1 MTGSDTHPSEGN
13 PAPAVIYGLH
23 DAVPWPQAVLIAFQH
38 LLAMF
43 VGTITPATIVA
54 GALNL
59 PVADRAYLI
68 NMSLVAS
75 GTGTLLQVIS
85 FRGFGGGLLSITGT
99 SFAFITPIIAAGK
112 IGGLGLVF
120 GMSLT
125 MALVP
130 LILAPFLPRLQRAF
144 SPVVAGTVVLLI
156 GLLLIPTSMFGIQT
170 PLPGSHA
177 PYMGLT
183 AAAVVLTLVVT
194 FNALRPSWARLSAAL
209 LALMGGYLLCVAIGG
224 VQSPAPGGSWFALP
238 SPLKYGLRFDGRFVL
253 PFGFVYLVTAIET
266 LGDLTACSELSGEP
280 TSGPRYWRRV
290 RGGVFAD
297 GVNCALAALLNCFPS
312 TTFAQNNGVIQMT
325 GVASRRVGYIC
336 GFLLVGFGLL
346 PGLGRWLASVPPPV
360 IGGLTLVLFGLIAAA
375 GIRILARAG
384 LGQREF
390 LIVAISLGIGLG
402 VDLHPEALAPLPE
415 SLRLILGSGISSG
428 GLAALVL
435 NLILPEAPMLPAR
448 SGQSAATAGD

>member
-1 MTGSDTHPSEGN
+1 MTESDT
-13 PAPAVIYGLH
+13 PASALAPPPAVIYGLH
-23 DAVPWPQAVLIAFQH
+23 DAPPWPQALLIAFQH

-59 PVADRAYLI
+59 PVADKAYLI

-75 GTGTLLQVIS
+75 GTGTLLQVVS
-85 FRGFGGGLLSITGT
+85 FRGFGSGLLSITGT
-99 SFAFITPIIAAGK
+99 SFAFITPIILAAK
-112 IGGLGLVF
+112 TGGLALVF

-125 MALVP
+125 MAVVP
-130 LILAPFLPRLQRAF
+130 LALAPFLPRLQRAF
-144 SPVVAGTVVLLI
+144 SPVVAGTIVLLI

-170 PLPGSHA
+170 PLPGDHA
-177 PYMGLT
+177 PYMGLL
-183 AAAVVLTLVVT
+183 AAAVVLLLVVAL
-194 FNALRPSWARLSAAL
+194 NALRASWARLSAAL
-209 LALMGGYLLCVAIGG
+209 LALAGGYGLCVAIGG
-224 VQSPAPGGSWFALP
+224 VRSPAGGAWFALP
-238 SPLKYGLRFDGRFVL
+238 SPLKYGLGFDARFIL

-266 LGDLTACSELSGEP
+266 LGDLTACSELSGQP
-280 TSGPRYWRRV
+280 TSGPAYWRRV

-325 GVASRRVGYIC
+325 GVASRRVGYLC
-336 GFLLVGFGLL
+336 GGLLVVFGVL

-375 GIRILARAG
+375 GVRILARAG

-390 LIVAISLGIGLG
+390 LIVAISLGVGLG
-402 VDLHPEALAPLPE
+402 IELHPEALAPLPE
-415 SLRLILGSGISSG
+415 TLRLIIGSGISSG
-428 GLAALVL
+428 GLTALGL
-435 NLILPEAPMLPAR
+435 NLLLPATR
-448 SGQSAATAGD
+448 ENQATPPA

>member
-1 MTGSDTHPSEGN
+1 MDGSDSH
-13 PAPAVIYGLH
+13 APIGRPDAAVLYRL
-23 DAVPWPQAVLIAFQH
+23 DDTPPWPQTVLIALQH

-59 PVADRAYLI
+59 PFADRAYLI

-85 FRGFGGGLLSITGT
+85 FRGFGSGLLSITGT
-99 SFAFITPIIAAGK
+99 SFAFITPIILAGK
-112 IGGLGLVF
+112 TGGLPLVF

-125 MALVP
+125 MAIVP
-130 LILAPFLPRLQRAF
+130 LALAPFLPRLQRAF
-144 SPVVAGTVVLLI
+144 SPVVAGTIVLLI

-170 PLPGSHA
+170 ALPGDHA
-177 PYMGLT
+177 AGMGL
-183 AAAVVLTLVVT
+183 AAAGVVLVVLVILNTLR
-194 FNALRPSWARLSAAL
+194 LSWARLSAAL
-209 LALMGGYLLCVAIGG
+209 LALLGGYLLCVIVGG
-224 VQSPAPGGSWFALP
+224 VKAPAGGAWFAVP
-238 SPLKYGLRFDGRFVL
+238 HPLKYGLSFDARFIL

-297 GVNCALAALLNCFPS
+297 GVNCALAAWLNSFPS

-325 GVASRRVGYIC
+325 GVASRRVGYVC
-336 GFLLVGFGLL
+336 GVLLVGFGVL

-360 IGGLTLVLFGLIAAA
+360 TGGLTLVLFGLIAVA
-375 GIRILARAG
+375 GVRILTRTT
-384 LGQREF
+384 LGQREC
-390 LIVAISLGIGLG
+390 LIVAIALGLGLG

-415 SLRLILGSGISSG
+415 SLRLIFSSGISTG
-428 GLAALVL
+428 GLAALLL
-435 NLILPEAPMLPAR
+435 NVVLPAR
-448 SGQSAATAGD
+448 PEA

>member
-1 MTGSDTHPSEGN
+1 MDDATHS
-13 PAPAVIYGLH
+13 PAGGTAAVIYRLH
-23 DAVPWPQAVLIAFQH
+23 DTPPWPQTVLIAFQH

-59 PVADRAYLI
+59 PFADRAYLI

-85 FRGFGGGLLSITGT
+85 FRGFGSGLLSITGT
-99 SFAFITPIIAAGK
+99 SFAFITPIILAGK
-112 IGGLGLVF
+112 TGGLALVF

-125 MALVP
+125 MAVVP
-130 LILAPFLPRLQRAF
+130 LALAPFLPRLQRAF
-144 SPVVAGTVVLLI
+144 SPVVAGTIVLLI

-170 PLPGSHA
+170 ALPGDHA
-177 PYMGLT
+177 AGMGL
-183 AAAVVLTLVVT
+183 AAAGVVLAVVVVL
-194 FNALRPSWARLSAAL
+194 NVSRRSWARLSAAL
-209 LALMGGYLLCVAIGG
+209 LALLAGYLWCVAVGG
-224 VQSPAPGGSWFALP
+224 VRAPAAGDAWFAVP
-238 SPLKYGLRFDGRFVL
+238 HPLKYGLSFDARFIL

-280 TSGPRYWRRV
+280 TSGPRYWQRV

-297 GVNCALAALLNCFPS
+297 GVNCALAAWLNSFPS

-325 GVASRRVGYIC
+325 GVASRRVGYVC
-336 GFLLVGFGLL
+336 GGLLVGFGVL

-360 IGGLTLVLFGLIAAA
+360 TGGLTLVLFGLIAVA
-375 GIRILARAG
+375 GIRILTRAA
-384 LGQREF
+384 LGQREC
-390 LIVAISLGIGLG
+390 LIVAIALGLGLG

-415 SLRLILGSGISSG
+415 SLRLIFSSGISTG
-428 GLAALVL
+428 GLAALLLNVL
-435 NLILPEAPMLPAR
+435 LPAR
-448 SGQSAATAGD
+448 PASSPAA